1 MRRQLMWISLLAQ
14 CCWLIAAGAARADDS
29 AGVKALWSQPPREYS
44 TGPLWV
50 WNDMLTEEQV
60 LGSLRDLA
68 GQEVRQAW
76 VHPRPGLMTRYL
88 SDDWFRLWKAA
99 LAEAEKLDMNLWIY
113 DENSYP
119 SGFAGGLV
127 PETMPQSRGR
137 GLVLKEV
144 RTVAKPGEEVLGVY
158 RLDGQAFDDV
168 TRQAR
173 ADVPL
178 PDGRYLVAS
187 VVRAAN
193 TPWNGGRSY
202 VDLLYPGVTEKF
214 LDITLEAYRR
224 HVGDQFGRRVPG
236 SFCDEPNIL
245 PAGGLPW
252 TEHLP
257 ELFEKRWGYKL
268 AGQLPSLVRPLGDWR
283 RVRHDYFQLL
293 LEQFIEHWSKPYHDY
308 CQAHGLEWTG
318 HYWDHEWPNCDIGP
332 DNMAMYAW
340 HQRPAIDCLMNQYRD
355 DTHAQFGNARMVR
368 ELASAANQMGCRRT
382 LCEAYGAGGWDL
394 RFEDM
399 KRIGDWL
406 EVLGVNT
413 IDQHLS
419 YVTIRG
425 ARKADHPQSF
435 SYHEP
440 WWDAYHVLAEYFTR
454 LSLAMSKGKQVNR
467 ILVIEPTTTAWL
479 YQNDPS
485 QAARLK
491 ELGDEFQSLVNAL
504 EAAQVEYDLGSE
516 DIIARHGSVGT
527 LDVGQTTRT
536 LSPCFVVGKRSYTT
550 VALPPGVESLNS
562 TTMDRL
568 EQYLAAGGRVI
579 SCVSP
584 PAMIDGRPSDRG
596 VKAGRREYWTTV
608 AASDLPQTLLGISQE
623 EFAIHRRPGDAGV
636 LFHQRRRLDDGQLL
650 LLVNTSLE
658 APSRG
663 QIESPAQGAEE
674 WDATSGQIRP
684 YPFVATHRGLEARYA
699 LPRGGSLL
707 LFLADNKI
715 QNPESKIQKHSQ
727 RWLILQPT
735 DPPEIRRLE
744 PNVLTLDYFD
754 VAAGGKSR
762 QSLYFYKACQFA
774 FQQNGMERDPWDSA
788 VQFGDELIRKR
799 FPPTSGLEATYH
811 FTIEGSVPKPLWIV
825 IERPDLYQ
833 VACNGQPVAA
843 AKDAWWLDRA
853 FGKIEISA
861 AAKTGANAVTI
872 KASPMT
878 IYHELQPAYV
888 LGGFTLHPAAS
899 GFVIGPEQPL
909 ALGPWNE
916 QGHPFYAAGV
926 ACVEKFNV
934 ASPKGRYHVVVPD
947 WYGSVARVVVNGKP
961 AGYLVSQ
968 PWECDVTDEIQP
980 GKNVIELAVVG
991 TLKNTLG
998 PHHGNPPLGSAWPGM
1013 FHQGP
1018 ETGPPPGK
1026 DYSSVG
1032 YGLFAPF
1039 ALRQSP

>member
-1 MRRQLMWISLLAQ
+1 MHRQLMWLSLFAH
-14 CCWLIAAGAARADDS
+14 CCLLLVAAGTVRADDS
-29 AGVKALWSQPPREYS
+29 AGAKALWSQPPREYS

-60 LGSLRDLA
+60 VGTLRDLA
-68 GQEVRQAW
+68 GQKVRQAW
-76 VHPRPGLMTRYL
+76 VHPRPGLMTPYL

-127 PETMPQSRGR
+127 PEAMPQSRGR
-137 GLVLKEV
+137 GLVFKEV
-144 RTVAKPGEEVLGVY
+144 RAVAKPGDEVLGVY
-158 RLDGQAFDDV
+158 RLDGKTFDDV
-168 TRQAR
+168 THQAR

-187 VVRAAN
+187 VQRAPN
-193 TPWNGGRSY
+193 TPWNGDRCY

-214 LDITLEAYRR
+214 LDVTLEAYRR
-224 HVGDQFGRRVPG
+224 HIGDQFGRRVPG
-236 SFCDEPNIL
+236 SFSDEPNLL

-268 AGQLPSLVRPLGDWR
+268 AGQLPALVRPLGEWR

-318 HYWDHEWPNCDIGP
+318 HYWDHEWPNCDIVP

-340 HQRPAIDCLMNQYRD
+340 HQRPAIDCLMNQYRED
-355 DTHAQFGNARMVR
+355 VHAQFGNARMVR
-368 ELASAANQMGCRRT
+368 ELASAANQVGCRRT
-382 LCEAYGAGGWDL
+382 LCEAYGAGGWDMRL
-394 RFEDM
+394 EDM

-413 IDQHLS
+413 LDQHLS

-440 WWDAYHVLAEYFTR
+440 WWDSYHVLAEYFTR
-454 LSLAMSKGKQVNR
+454 LSLAMSQGKQVNR

-479 YQNDPS
+479 YQKEDPS

-491 ELGDEFQSLVNAL
+491 ALGDGFQSLVNAL
-504 EAAQVEYDLGSE
+504 ERDHVEYDLGCE
-516 DIIARHGSVGT
+516 DIIARHGG
-527 LDVGQTTRT
+527 LGQ
-536 LSPCFVVGKRSYTT
+536 LEDAACLVVGKRSYTT
-550 VALPPGVESLNS
+550 VVLPPGLESLNA

-568 EQYLAAGGRVI
+568 EEYLKAGGRVI
-579 SCVSP
+579 ACVPAP
-584 PAMIDGRPSDRG
+584 PLVDGRPSDRG
-596 VKAGRREYWTTV
+596 LKAAQRATWKRVEPSLLPG
-608 AASDLPQTLLGISQE
+608 ALLALPQDG
-623 EFAIHRRPGDAGV
+623 FAIRRRPSDAGGL
-636 LFHQRRRLDDGQLL
+636 LFHQRRLLNDGQLL
-650 LLVNTSLE
+650 LLVNTSLRT
-658 APSRG
+658 PSEG
-663 QIESPAQGAEE
+663 LIESPAKGAEE
-674 WDATSGQIRP
+674 WDPMSGVIRP
-684 YPFVATHRGLEARYA
+684 YPLVASDLGLRARYT
-699 LPRGGSLL
+699 LPPGGSLL
-707 LFLADNKI
+707 LFLSDKKI
-715 QNPESKIQKHSQ
+715 QNPKSKIQNGSNGQ
-727 RWLILQPT
+727 VTIQPAE
-735 DPPEIRRLE
+735 PPQIRRLE

-762 QSLYFYKACQFA
+762 QGLYFYKACQFA

-799 FPPTSGLEATYH
+799 FPPQSGLEATYH

-825 IERPDLYQ
+825 VERPDLYQ

-843 AKDAWWLDRA
+843 AKDAWWLDRS

-861 AAKTGANAVTI
+861 AAKTGPNAVTI

-878 IYHELQPAYV
+878 IYHEFQPAYV
-888 LGGFTLHPAAS
+888 LGGFTLRPAAS
-899 GFVIGPEQPL
+899 GFVIGPDQPL
-909 ALGPWNE
+909 ALGPWNV

-926 ACVEKFNV
+926 AYVEKFHV
-934 ASPKGRYHVVVPD
+934 AKPQGRYRIVVPD
-947 WYGSVARVVVNGKP
+947 WYGSVARVAVNGKP

-968 PWECDVTDEIQP
+968 PWECDVTDQIQP
-980 GKNVIELAVVG
+980 GTNVIELAVVG

-998 PHHGNPPLGSAWPGM
+998 PHHGNPPLGAAWPAS

-1026 DYSSVG
+1026 EYSSVG